1 VQFATFW
8 NKPDKKVDFLSYD
21 ADKKMTQRRRTG
33 EGEEKEK
40 IGHIL
45 ALEVVNGSKKN
56 CLLTGDTDKPHPIAL
71 KR

>member
-1 VQFATFW
+1 
-8 NKPDKKVDFLSYD
+8 
-21 ADKKMTQRRRTG
+21 MTQRRRTG